1 MGDQVI
7 PKVLKEGSFT
17 DAQLNE
23 LEKSGYR
30 LADTYQAQLEELFE
44 IRNPSERGPEAKTRF
59 VQERSAPDARLRGN
73 WVVYEWLRTAVHLLP
88 EEEFYA
94 LRTNR
99 NQALLTTE
107 ELSALSSYTVGVAG
121 LSVGNSIA
129 RSLNASAVCGRL
141 VLADHDSF
149 ALSNMNRV
157 AIGVADLGSSK
168 LDVTLR
174 QIYESNPYAKI
185 KSLPEGINQRNLD
198 SFFDADRFIAI
209 DEIDDFEMKVR
220 LRLAAKQKKAPVIM
234 MTNLGDNTLIDVE
247 RYDQDQ
253 SVKPFNSLADDT
265 VQEILSGRSGAEAM
279 KRYAANLVG
288 IDNVPTRALKSLTL
302 IGRELVGRPQ
312 LYGSVAISG
321 GLAAYVVK
329 QIILGRDIKSGRYRL
344 SLGEVTGA
352 GSEDLAPSEERLR
365 LIDLLSGGRE

>member
-44 IRNPSERGPEAKTRF
+44 IRNPSERDPEAKTRF

-279 KRYAANLVG
+279 KRYAADLVG